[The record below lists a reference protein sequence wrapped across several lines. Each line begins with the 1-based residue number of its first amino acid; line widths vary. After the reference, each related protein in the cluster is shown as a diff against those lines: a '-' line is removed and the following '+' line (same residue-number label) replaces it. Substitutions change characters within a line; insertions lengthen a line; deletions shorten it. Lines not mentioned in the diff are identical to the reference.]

1 MSVCALFYHYHKN
14 SIFIDFRKNGGGR
27 EPTDKLSFLYI
38 IDNICFSNAN
48 A

>member
-1 MSVCALFYHYHKN
+1 MAAANNVALK
-14 SIFIDFRKNGGGR
+14 SGGGR